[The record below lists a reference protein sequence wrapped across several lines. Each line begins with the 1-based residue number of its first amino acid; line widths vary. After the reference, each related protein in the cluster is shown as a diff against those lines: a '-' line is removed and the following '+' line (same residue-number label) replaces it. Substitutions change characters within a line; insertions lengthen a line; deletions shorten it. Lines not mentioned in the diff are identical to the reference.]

1 MTLGSLS
8 HSKGSV
14 SHVQNSLYRGDE
26 DLKSK
31 RAGSYQLHKAH
42 TDHLLNLPSL
52 TSFAFGSIFFSLLNS
67 CPTSP
72 AHPSPF
78 PWSGGEGQIAVS
90 AEGWVAASWHSCAV
104 LPCPPGDC
112 TFRGTAPNSALRASP
127 SSLPAAAEQCL
138 CTLVIPPK
146 AAAFNNV
153 ACSEEETLVS
163 EPKYTESTCWSGSH

>member
-1 MTLGSLS
+1 MQYRRQQDCAEWGQGEGEAPVTLGSLS

-42 TDHLLNLPSL
+42 TDHFPNLPSL

-90 AEGWVAASWHSCAV
+90 AAGWVAASWHSCAV
-104 LPCPPGDC
+104 LPCPPRRLHVPRDS
-112 TFRGTAPNSALRASP
+112 TELSPASFP
-127 SSLPAAAEQCL
+127 LI
-138 CTLVIPPK
+138 T
-146 AAAFNNV
+146 
-153 ACSEEETLVS
+153 ACSSWAVPVHTGDS
-163 EPKYTESTCWSGSH
+163 SKGCCF